1 MPLHI
6 LIPAAIALILI
17 VVVIRIYPI
26 LHIQMAKLLFGK
38 YSSAYLATY
47 KRYTGQ
53 SPYAY
58 CIKDDFIN
66 HIAGFYKK
74 ANSLI
79 EFNSGLEIT
88 FLDTAYGS
96 TFKKVHKNNKKQ
108 MCVNANRLRE
118 FDLKVLGYR
127 DIMFTAEMKK
137 YFFFANGRFF
147 LGELTFK
154 NPSENNIRQ
163 IIAVIAKKY
172 LNGKIPE
179 SDTFLIH
186 GSNKAS
192 LLCTNNGF
200 HLKISY
206 LNHGIEEV
214 NSQIEAYWTSATQK
228 IFQETPS
235 LETELMER
243 L

>member
-1 MPLHI
+1 MPLQI

-26 LHIQMAKLLFGK
+26 LHIQLAKILFGS

-79 EFNSGLEIT
+79 EFNSAQEIT
-88 FLDTAYGS
+88 FLDIDYGTS
-96 TFKKVHKNNKKQ
+96 FNKVRKSNEKQ
-108 MCVNANRLRE
+108 MCVNANRLQE
-118 FDLKVLGYR
+118 FDMKVLGYR

-137 YFFFANGRFF
+137 YFFFANGKFF

-154 NPSENNIRQ
+154 NPSEKNISQ

-172 LNGKIPE
+172 LNGKIPDT
-179 SDTFLIH
+179 DTFLIH

-206 LNHGIEEV
+206 LSLGMEDV
-214 NSQIEAYWTSATQK
+214 NSQIEAYWTNTTQK
-228 IFQETPS
+228 VFQETPS